1 MPEYNF
7 DEYIDRTGSNSIKHA
22 FKKEYHVPEDV
33 IPLWVADMDFRS
45 PKEVCDV
52 IAEAGKFGI
61 FGYAGVHDDYFEA
74 IHAWMLKRHGWDV
87 KEEWMV
93 RIPGVVCAIAT
104 AVRALTEEGDGVMI
118 MQPVYHPFKNVLV
131 ANNRKVVKH
140 CLKTGEDG
148 RFHIDFQ
155 VMERQIAEEDV
166 KMLVLCT
173 PHNPGGRI
181 WDKEELEKIADIC
194 LRHQVYVV
202 ADEIHHDFILP
213 GHTFTAWASVS
224 EEMNQHSLI
233 CTAPSKTFNIA
244 GLGLSNIVIPNEE
257 IRKAFEKEI
266 SRASIEAG
274 NVIAL
279 DACKAAYTYGENWLN
294 ELLEY
299 LEGNV
304 ALVRSFLKENLPQ
317 IKLMEPDGTY
327 LIWLD
332 FSALGMDSDALDE
345 FLIHKAK
352 VWLNKGSMFGDGG
365 ERCFRMN
372 LGSPRHVILKALE
385 QIKEAVDTLEIQ

>member
-1 MPEYNF
+1 
-7 DEYIDRTGSNSIKHA
+7 
-22 FKKEYHVPEDV
+22 
-33 IPLWVADMDFRS
+33 MDFRS
-45 PKEVCDV
+45 PREVCQV

-61 FGYAGVHDDYFEA
+61 FGYAGVHEDYFEA
-74 IHAWMLKRHGWDV
+74 IHSWMLKRHGWDV

-104 AVRALTEEGDGVMI
+104 AVRALTEEGDSVMI
-118 MQPVYHPFKNVLV
+118 MQPVYHPFKNVLT
-131 ANNRKVVKH
+131 ANNRNVVKH
-140 CLKTGEDG
+140 CLKTGDDG

-155 VMERQIAEEDV
+155 EMERQIETEKV

-181 WDKEELEKIADIC
+181 WSKEELEKTADIC

-213 GHTFTAWASVS
+213 GHTFIEWSSIS
-224 EEMNQHSLI
+224 EEMNQRSII

-244 GLGLSNIVIPNEE
+244 GLGLSNIFIPNLD
-257 IRKAFEKEI
+257 IKKAVEQEI
-266 SRASIEAG
+266 SRASIEAS

-279 DACKAAYTYGENWLN
+279 DACKAAYAYGENWLD

-299 LEGNV
+299 LDGNV

-317 IKLMEPDGTY
+317 VRLMEPDGTY

-332 FSALGMDSDALDE
+332 FSALGLDSDALDD
-345 FLIHKAK
+345 FLIQKAK
-352 VWLNKGSMFGDGG
+352 VWLNKGTMFGDGG
-365 ERCFRMN
+365 ECCFRMN
-372 LGSPRHVILKALE
+372 LGSPRHVVLKALE
-385 QIKEAVDTLEIQ
+385 QIKEAVDTLLIK